1 MATEQQIRSAI
12 LKVAGNPDSGPI
24 KALADDMARAI
35 VALDNPPAQPT
46 KEKRV
51 SHPAEIR

>member
-35 VALDNPPAQPT
+35 VALDNPPAQRT

>member
-51 SHPAEIR
+51 SHPTEIR

>member
-35 VALDNPPAQPT
+35 VALDNPPSQPM